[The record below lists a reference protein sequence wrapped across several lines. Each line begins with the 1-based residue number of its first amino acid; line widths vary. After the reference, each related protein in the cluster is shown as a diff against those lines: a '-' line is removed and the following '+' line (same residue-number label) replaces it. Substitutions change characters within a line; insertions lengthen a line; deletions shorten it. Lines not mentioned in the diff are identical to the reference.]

1 MEFLLVEYYNYP
13 KERDTDI
20 PLCISLQR
28 KMMLNDGG
36 SAQVVDSLR
45 SLISSSSSGTTYV
58 EARYQ
63 SRLASEVNFTN
74 GELERIRVVENT
86 GCGIRVLVDG
96 CWGFTSTSNIS
107 SEVLKESVNQAI
119 SAARMLAGPK
129 KNKVKGLIESKMITG
144 TFRTAANN
152 NNSDNNNL
160 SDISIEQKVQVTKEA
175 EKEARSN
182 KEVKTASCT
191 YRDMLDHKVI
201 INSDGAD
208 IEIYDSKPEFSITAI
223 ARKASQSATA
233 HEGVGITG
241 GWEDLFKKKS
251 HLEYARTAS
260 GRAAKLLDARHVS
273 GKKTTVILDPA
284 MVGLLSHEAIGHTV
298 EADFVLSGSVVKD
311 KIGSKVA
318 SDLVTLVDS
327 GKSEIAGNA
336 CGTII
341 VDDEGVAAGR
351 TAIIEKGILKSFLH
365 NRESAMIFGTASTGN
380 ARAFQYS
387 DEPLIRMRNTYIE
400 PGGDKL
406 SDMIRETKHG
416 YIIKGARN
424 GQADANGEFM
434 FGAEEVYLIENG
446 EEKELLRG
454 ASISGNAFEV
464 LQSVDMIGNEFQYD
478 IGTGYC
484 GKYQPAKVDGGGPY
498 IRCTAIIGGLQ
509 E

>member
-1 MEFLLVEYYNYP
+1 M
-13 KERDTDI
+13 KM
-20 PLCISLQR
+20 
-28 KMMLNDGG
+28 MMLNG
-36 SAQVVDSLR
+36 AQVADSLR
-45 SLISSSSSGTTYV
+45 LLISSSSTDATYV
-58 EARYQ
+58 EGRYQ
-63 SRLASEVNFTN
+63 SRLTSEVNFTN
-74 GELERIRVVENT
+74 GELERIRIVENT

-96 CWGFTSTSNIS
+96 CWGFTSTSNMS
-107 SEVLKESVNQAI
+107 SEILSESLSQAI
-119 SAARMLAGPK
+119 SAARTIARTK
-129 KNKVKGLIESKMITG
+129 KNKVKGLSESKMITG
-144 TFRTAANN
+144 TFRTAANSN
-152 NNSDNNNL
+152 NNNNL

-182 KEVKTASCT
+182 RDIKTASCT
-191 YRDMLDHKVI
+191 YRDTLDHKVI

-223 ARKASQSATA
+223 ARMASQSATA
-233 HEGVGITG
+233 HEGIGITG
-241 GWEDLFKKKS
+241 GWDDLFKKKS

-273 GKKTTVILDPA
+273 GEKTIVILDPA
-284 MVGLLSHEAIGHTV
+284 MVGLLSHEAIGHAV

-318 SDLVTLVDS
+318 SDLITLVDS

-406 SDMIRETKHG
+406 NDMIRETNHG

-434 FGAEEVYLIENG
+434 FGAEEVYLIEKG
-446 EEKELLRG
+446 EAKELLRG

-464 LQSVDMIGNEFQYD
+464 LQSVDMVGNEFQYD

>member
-1 MEFLLVEYYNYP
+1 
-13 KERDTDI
+13 
-20 PLCISLQR
+20 
-28 KMMLNDGG
+28 
-36 SAQVVDSLR
+36 
-45 SLISSSSSGTTYV
+45 
-58 EARYQ
+58 
-63 SRLASEVNFTN
+63 
-74 GELERIRVVENT
+74 
-86 GCGIRVLVDG
+86 
-96 CWGFTSTSNIS
+96 
-107 SEVLKESVNQAI
+107 
-119 SAARMLAGPK
+119 
-129 KNKVKGLIESKMITG
+129 
-144 TFRTAANN
+144 
-152 NNSDNNNL
+152 
-160 SDISIEQKVQVTKEA
+160 
-175 EKEARSN
+175 
-182 KEVKTASCT
+182 
-191 YRDMLDHKVI
+191 MLDYKVI

-208 IEIYDSKPEFSITAI
+208 IEVYDSKPEFSITAI

-241 GWEDLFKKKS
+241 GWDDLFKKKS

-260 GRAAKLLDARHVS
+260 ARAAKLLEARHVS

-284 MVGLLSHEAIGHTV
+284 MAGLLSHEAVGHTV

-327 GKSEIAGNA
+327 GKSEIASNA
-336 CGTII
+336 GGTII
-341 VDDEGVAAGR
+341 VDDEGVAAER
-351 TAIIEKGILKSFLH
+351 TAIIEQGILKSFLH

-400 PGGDKL
+400 PGNDNL
-406 SDMIRETKHG
+406 NDMIRETNHG

-434 FGAEEVYLIENG
+434 FGAEEVYLIEKG
-446 EEKELLRG
+446 EVKELLRG

-464 LQSVDMIGNEFQYD
+464 LQSVDMLGNEFQYD

-498 IRCTAIIGGLQ
+498 VRCIAMIGGLQ

>member
-1 MEFLLVEYYNYP
+1 M
-13 KERDTDI
+13 
-20 PLCISLQR
+20 
-28 KMMLNDGG
+28 KMMRNG
-36 SAQVVDSLR
+36 AQVADNLR
-45 SLISSSSSGTTYV
+45 LLISSSKSVRYV

-63 SRLASEVNFTN
+63 SRVVSEVNFIN
-74 GELERIRVVENT
+74 GELERIRVVENS

-96 CWGFTSTSNIS
+96 CWGFSSTSNIS
-107 SEVLKESVNQAI
+107 NDTLKDSLDHAI
-119 SAARMLAGPK
+119 AAARTLARTK
-129 KNKVKGLIESKMITG
+129 KNKVKGLIESKMIRG
-144 TFRTAANN
+144 TFSTSAS
-152 NNSDNNNL
+152 SDKL
-160 SDISIEQKVQVTKEA
+160 SEVNIEQKVQVAKEA

-182 KEVKTASCT
+182 KVVKTASCT

-208 IEIYDSKPEFSITAI
+208 IEIHDSKPEFSVTAI
-223 ARKASQSATA
+223 ARKASQSVTA

-241 GWEDLFKKKS
+241 GWDDLFKKKS
-251 HLEYARTAS
+251 HLEYARIAS
-260 GRAAKLLDARHVS
+260 ARAAKLLDARHVS

-311 KIGSKVA
+311 KIGTKVA

-327 GKSEIAGNA
+327 GRSEIANNA
-336 CGTII
+336 AGTII
-341 VDDEGVAAGR
+341 IDDEGVVAGR
-351 TAIIEKGILKSFLH
+351 TAIIEKGMLKSFLH
-365 NRESAMIFGTASTGN
+365 DRESAMIFGAASTGN

-400 PGGDKL
+400 PGDDKL
-406 SDMIRETKHG
+406 NDMIRETKHG

-434 FGAEEVYLIENG
+434 FGAEEVHLIENG
-446 EEKELLRG
+446 EVNELLRG

-464 LQSVDMIGNEFQYD
+464 LQSVDMVSNEFQYD

-498 IRCTAIIGGLQ
+498 IRCTAVIGGVQ